1 MMVKLVMMVRMP
13 HCQQLH
19 FNHDNDDHVLM
30 MIILLIIMFMIIT
43 MMIQSDHEVGD
54 LYNDGDDGHDNAGDH
69 TDDGDQ

>member
-1 MMVKLVMMVRMP
+1 
-13 HCQQLH
+13 
-19 FNHDNDDHVLM
+19 
-30 MIILLIIMFMIIT
+30 MFIIIT